1 MKQAAGVVLIDN
13 GMVLLRKPSGGFG
26 GYEWTFSK
34 GRPDPGE
41 TLQDAAIRETMEE
54 TGYECTLGTSLGV
67 FPGTTTDTTF
77 FLATP
82 GKKTGEPSWE
92 TERIEWFA
100 PEEARRA
107 IMKTP
112 DRTGRM
118 RDLEVLEAAFEAA
131 GIKVEK
137 VNGSV

>member
-41 TLQDAAIRETMEE
+41 TLEDAAVRETMEE
-54 TGYECTLGTSLGV
+54 TGYECTLGPKIGTFS
-67 FPGTTTDTTF
+67 GTTTDTTF
-77 FLATP
+77 FLARP

-92 TERIEWFA
+92 TERIEWFD
-100 PEEARRA
+100 PGEARKA
-107 IMKTP
+107 IMTTP
-112 DRTGRM
+112 DRTGRE
-118 RDLEVLEAAFEAA
+118 RDLEVLAAALKAA
-131 GIKVEK
+131 GIKVEPQ
-137 VNGSV
+137 V